1 MGHPT
6 EQVHSF
12 GDCVQEW
19 SPNVTKILKDRGTNA
34 LFDVAN
40 NFQLQLEDKAIKPG
54 SASLGGRVNEL

>member
-1 MGHPT
+1 M
-6 EQVHSF
+6 
-12 GDCVQEW
+12 QEW